1 MININL
7 DNISIEIFANTC
19 TTPEDDLISEE
30 TVNHINSAIEA
41 LPTKCKQAF
50 KLVRE
55 DKMKYRDAAE
65 VLGISVKTLENHLA
79 LAVKKIRSNLK

>member
-19 TTPEDDLISEE
+19 TTPEDDLISNEA
-30 TVNHINSAIEA
+30 VNRINAAIEE
-41 LPTKCKQAF
+41 LPDKCKIAF

-55 DKMKYRDAAE
+55 DNMKYQDAAE
-65 VLGISVKTLENHLA
+65 ILGISVKTLENHITA
-79 LAVKKIRSNLK
+79 AVKKIRSKLK